1 MFWFIVWVLLCILVG
16 IYANSKGRSS
26 FGFFFISLILSPIIG
41 FLMALIAAP
50 HEDEIMKNKNLKKCP
65 YCKEL
70 IKEDAI
76 ICKHCHKDLNKKEI
90 IHRDILKKFENN
102 THVITIEN
110 FIKSDF
116 DLINNHLIEQYR
128 AKGFNNI
135 TRNDEKNLQIK
146 RDDDKLG
153 YIKLN
158 LRDNVITVEAY
169 NTDEEP
175 IINL

>member
-16 IYANSKGRSS
+16 IFANSKGRSS
-26 FGFFFISLILSPIIG
+26 IGFFFISLILSPIIG
-41 FLMALIAAP
+41 FLIALIVAP

-90 IHRDILKKFENN
+90 LNRNILKKFENN
-102 THVITIEN
+102 THIITIEN
-110 FIKSDF
+110 FIESDF
-116 DLINNHLIEQYR
+116 NSIKEHLIKQYTD
-128 AKGFNNI
+128 KGFNNI

-158 LRDNVITVEAY
+158 LRDAVITIEAY
-169 NTDEEP
+169 NTEEP
-175 IINL
+175 TINL